1 MIYDWREGLSRF
13 LIRPKKAMS
22 CEVATKKTAL
32 LLLSLIIIC
41 TNLSLRLIYGH
52 LRLGMQ

>member
-1 MIYDWREGLSRF
+1 MIYDWREGRSRF